1 VFICHKRLLETTR
14 IGIERG
20 LAVPNV
26 QKSIPRYNTP
36 QTNKKTD
43 EEASADTARQ
53 M

>member
-1 VFICHKRLLETTR
+1 VFIFHKRLLETTR
-14 IGIERG
+14 IGIDRG

-26 QKSIPRYNTP
+26 QKSIPRHTTP

-43 EEASADTARQ
+43 DEASADTAPQ